1 MTFCKNTLLY
11 SSLHMWR
18 TAMHP
23 DPKRVLPGS
32 ATVLSVFAQSRC
44 FTNKGTFSVHV
55 TDQNEEDE
63 GRGCILAHAM
73 GLGKSIQ
80 TIAMLHT
87 YHAYFPGHRSLLI
100 VPANVLG
107 NWKEEFSKWL
117 PPALPGSQQLIDK
130 RVGCTTCW
138 NTCSLAVLGAYD
150 LLDLQA
156 CSFRQLID
164 HILGLLPD
172 ATRVYAPLQRP

>member
-1 MTFCKNTLLY
+1 MTIRRHTLLF
-11 SSLHMWR
+11 SCLHMWQ
-18 TAMHP
+18 TAVHP
-23 DPKRVLPGS
+23 DRKRVLPGNRYYS
-32 ATVLSVFAQSRC
+32 SCTCANLLLT
-44 FTNKGTFSVHV
+44 KKTFFVNI

-80 TIAMLHT
+80 TIALLHT

-107 NWKEEFSKWL
+107 NWKEEFSKWI

-130 RVGCTTCW
+130 RVGSSPIMPGATCC
-138 NTCSLAVLGAYD
+138 NM
-150 LLDLQA
+150 
-156 CSFRQLID
+156 
-164 HILGLLPD
+164 
-172 ATRVYAPLQRP
+172 